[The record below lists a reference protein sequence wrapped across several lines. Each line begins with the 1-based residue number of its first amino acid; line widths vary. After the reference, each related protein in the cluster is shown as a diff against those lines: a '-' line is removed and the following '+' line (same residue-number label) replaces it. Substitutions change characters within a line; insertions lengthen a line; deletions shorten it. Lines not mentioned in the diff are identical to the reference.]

1 MLFLVAGEFIGE
13 FGGEVIATQELN
25 RRKRLYDAAGVGERF
40 CFVFDLKCGLQ
51 IDASASGNNTRY
63 MNSAVA
69 RANVTAVLVND
80 FGCVVRSPASF
91 SLTPRPLVP
100 DPCRGW
106 QRAACDLP
114 R

>member
-1 MLFLVAGEFIGE
+1 LINVDMLFLVAGEFIGD

-80 FGCVVRSPASF
+80 HG
-91 SLTPRPLVP
+91 
-100 DPCRGW
+100 
-106 QRAACDLP
+106 
-114 R
+114 

>member
-1 MLFLVAGEFIGE
+1 MRAKISQKVCPHTPSNSFAVALIHVDILVAGEFIGE

-80 FGCVVRSPASF
+80 HG
-91 SLTPRPLVP
+91 
-100 DPCRGW
+100 
-106 QRAACDLP
+106 
-114 R
+114 